1 MKFNTRKL
9 VTAAVIGALYAAL
22 TMLLAPI
29 SYGASFI
36 PIEFR
41 VSEILCILPF
51 FFPTSVAGLFV
62 GCLIANLLSPLGPL
76 DVVFGSLAT
85 LLAGICTAAI
95 GIKARKTEKM
105 GWGVCI
111 AACLMPVVFNAPIV
125 GAVISYTSAPNEFW
139 SSFAFFVA
147 QIGIG
152 EAGVM
157 LVLGLPAMRY
167 ILKTPTLKGRM
178 DRLN

>member
-1 MKFNTRKL
+1 MNFSTRKL

-29 SYGASFI
+29 SYGASII

-51 FFPTSVAGLFV
+51 FFPTSVAGLFI
-62 GCLIANLLSPLGPL
+62 GCIIANILSPLGPL

-85 LLAGICTAAI
+85 LLAGVCTAAI
-95 GIKARKTEKM
+95 GIKARKSGKT

-125 GAVISYTSAPNEFW
+125 GAVISFTSAPNEFW
-139 SSFAFFVA
+139 SGFAFFAA

-167 ILKTPTLKGRM
+167 ILKSNSLMELLNKLK
-178 DRLN
+178 